1 MGSFLSSEE
10 NQNDDNEN
18 TGGGFGLNDSEKEYT
33 DSDYLMEE
41 IPVTYEI
48 GEKLLQKY
56 GSVRKAVDFYI
67 SQK

>member
-41 IPVTYEI
+41 IPIKRSSKKGKTRNKKRS
-48 GEKLLQKY
+48 GGKTRRSKY
-56 GSVRKAVDFYI
+56 
-67 SQK
+67 

>member
-18 TGGGFGLNDSEKEYT
+18 TAGGFGLNDSEKEYT

-41 IPVTYEI
+41 IPVKKSSKKGKTRNKKRS
-48 GEKLLQKY
+48 GGKTRRSKY
-56 GSVRKAVDFYI
+56 
-67 SQK
+67 

>member
-41 IPVTYEI
+41 IPVKRSSKKGKTRNKKRS
-48 GEKLLQKY
+48 GGKTRRSKY
-56 GSVRKAVDFYI
+56 
-67 SQK
+67 

>member
-41 IPVTYEI
+41 IPVKKSSKKGKTRNKKRS
-48 GEKLLQKY
+48 GGKTRRSKY
-56 GSVRKAVDFYI
+56 
-67 SQK
+67 

>member
-18 TGGGFGLNDSEKEYT
+18 TGGGLNDSEKEYT

-41 IPVTYEI
+41 IPVKRSSKKGKTRNKKRS
-48 GEKLLQKY
+48 GGKTRRSKY
-56 GSVRKAVDFYI
+56 
-67 SQK
+67 